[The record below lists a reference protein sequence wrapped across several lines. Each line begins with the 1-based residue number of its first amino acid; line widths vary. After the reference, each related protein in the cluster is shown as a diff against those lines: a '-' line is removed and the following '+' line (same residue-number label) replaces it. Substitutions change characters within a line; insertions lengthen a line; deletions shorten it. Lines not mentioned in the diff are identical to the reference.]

1 MFHLYQAVVI
11 EPNFTD
17 KMTSTHSNLF
27 TFLLHIAHHSTPA
40 RPHVGNSTL
49 RDFRMTTVTQGQRKS
64 LQVSFKIKALQRK
77 GEGKPFTVKGYAGRR
92 VI

>member
-1 MFHLYQAVVI
+1 M

-17 KMTSTHSNLF
+17 KMTSTHSNSNLF
-27 TFLLHIAHHSTPA
+27 TFPLHIAHHSTPA
-40 RPHVGNSTL
+40 RPHVGDSTL
-49 RDFRMTTVTQGQRKS
+49 RDFRMTTATQGQRKS

-77 GEGKPFTVKGYAGRR
+77 WEGKPFTVKGYAGRR